1 VAKLVA
7 ATCPK
12 CGAHVQLDPD
22 REFVTCQFC
31 GASSFIQT
39 QKRPVTQQVHAQAM
53 PVIHVPHVQR
63 GCAGAVGLMA
73 GLAGIGAALAGVV
86 AAYVSSMVTSVVPP
100 AVSFEP
106 PAPATAAA
114 EANAAVRD
122 EPTGKLVEEDYF
134 SDGTRVKARYEQTL
148 GTPIMAK
155 QLVVYQ
161 YYAMLEAQ
169 NPKNREHVDS
179 YKLWANKVE
188 RPEPVRLGSDKKQLT
203 QLLFSLDSVD
213 FSLLQKLIKQA
224 LSELGIE
231 EGKVTHVI
239 LERDGSSAGREPIWR
254 IYVNGSRDSGFVE
267 FSPQGAKRRVVQ

>member
-1 VAKLVA
+1 MANLVA

-12 CGAHVQLDPD
+12 CGAHVRLDPD

-39 QKRPVTQQVHAQAM
+39 QKRPVTQQVHAQAL

-63 GCAGAVGLMA
+63 GCASAVALMA
-73 GLAGIGAALAGVV
+73 GLAGVGAALAGIV
-86 AAYVSSMVTSVVPP
+86 AAYVSSLATNVVPQP
-100 AVSFEP
+100 VSFKPQSTATGAAE
-106 PAPATAAA
+106 ATAAA
-114 EANAAVRD
+114 RD

-134 SDGTRVKARYEQTL
+134 ADGTRVKARYEQAL
-148 GTPIMAK
+148 GKPVMAK

-188 RPEPVRLGSDKKQLT
+188 RPEAVRLGSDKKQLS
-203 QLLFSLDSVD
+203 QLLFSFDSID
-213 FSLLQKLIKQA
+213 FVLLQKLIKQA
-224 LSELGIE
+224 LNELAIE

-267 FSPQGAKRRVVQ
+267 FSSQGEKRRVAQ